1 MITGF
6 WLIFLYIFVIFL
18 EHALV
23 IYENTSSRKVRR
35 PALALTSHSSE
46 ATKMVDVVEDLSME
60 TEDSPE
66 IIPKNAEE

>member
-6 WLIFLYIFVIFL
+6 WGLFLYIFLKFL
-18 EHALV
+18 EHAHEFYKSSYLASR
-23 IYENTSSRKVRR
+23 ENRR
-35 PALALTSHSSE
+35 ALTSHKSDL
-46 ATKMVDVVEDLSME
+46 AKMVDVVEDLSME